1 MSPETAERIEELRRQ
16 GERQRAALAGDLAAL
31 RLEFEQRRSQ
41 LRFASTAVTVIA
53 TAGTVLYKI
62 FGRSSVAYRVGR
74 IASAAGVLF
83 QLGRAA
89 FRTRRFW

>member
-1 MSPETAERIEELRRQ
+1 MGTALM
-16 GERQRAALAGDLAAL
+16 LAAL
-31 RLEFEQRRSQ
+31 RHDFEERRSQ
-41 LRFASTAVTVIA
+41 LRFAGAAVTAAA

-62 FGRSSVAYRVGR
+62 FGHASVAYRVGR

-89 FRTRRFW
+89 FRMRRSW

>member
-1 MSPETAERIEELRRQ
+1 MTPGAAARIEDLRRQ
-16 GERQRAALAGDLAAL
+16 GERHRADLASELAAL
-31 RLEFEQRRSQ
+31 RNDFEQRRSQ
-41 LRFASTAVTVIA
+41 LRFVGNVVTVLA

-89 FRTRRFW
+89 FRTKRFW

>member
-1 MSPETAERIEELRRQ
+1 MSPQAAERIEQLRRQ
-16 GERQRAALAGDLAAL
+16 GERERASLAADVAAL
-31 RLEFEQRRSQ
+31 RHDFDEQRSR
-41 LRFASTAVTVIA
+41 LRFAGNALTVIA

-89 FRTRRFW
+89 FKTRRSW

>member
-1 MSPETAERIEELRRQ
+1 MSPETAERIGELRRK
-16 GERQRAALAGDLAAL
+16 GERERAALAADLAAL
-31 RLEFEQRRSQ
+31 RHDFEERRAQ
-41 LRFASTAVTVIA
+41 LRFAGNAITVIA

-62 FGRSSVAYRVGR
+62 FGRTSVAYRAGR

-89 FRTRRFW
+89 FKAKRFW